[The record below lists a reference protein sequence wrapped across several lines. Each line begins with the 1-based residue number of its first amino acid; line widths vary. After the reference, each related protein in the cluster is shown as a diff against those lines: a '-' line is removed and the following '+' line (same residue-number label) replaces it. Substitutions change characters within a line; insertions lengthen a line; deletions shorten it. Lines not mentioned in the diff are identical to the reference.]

1 MKRLIPILFL
11 TIFVFLSCRGKEE
24 KVQTRSIDDQ
34 SLMEINKFLVEKD
47 VELIQSYINRM
58 NWEMTEDSTGFWY
71 YIVEKG
77 NGGKS
82 FNGDIITIDYSE
94 SLLDG
99 TLCTTTAGKEPRS
112 FKLGYGEITRGLDEG
127 IAHMQVGDSARFIF
141 PPNMAYGLAG
151 DGSQIPARSVI
162 ICHVRLLS
170 KLK

>member
-1 MKRLIPILFL
+1 MNRLIPILFL
-11 TIFVFLSCRGKEE
+11 IAIIFQSCKGKEE
-24 KVQTRSIDDQ
+24 RVQTRPIDDQ
-34 SLMEINKFLVEKD
+34 SLMEVNKFLVEKD
-47 VELIQSYINRM
+47 VELIHSYINRM
-58 NWEMTEDSTGFWY
+58 DWEMSEDSTGFWY
-71 YIVEKG
+71 YIVENG
-77 NGGKS
+77 NGGKL

-99 TLCTTTAGKEPRS
+99 TLCTTTTGKEPRS

-151 DGSQIPARSVI
+151 DGARIPARAVI